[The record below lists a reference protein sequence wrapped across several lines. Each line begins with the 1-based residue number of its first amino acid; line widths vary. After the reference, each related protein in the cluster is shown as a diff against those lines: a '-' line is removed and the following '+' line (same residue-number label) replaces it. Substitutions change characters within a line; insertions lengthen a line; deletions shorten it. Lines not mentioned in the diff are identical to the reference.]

1 MILPVEP
8 KQCQQRQRALI
19 DIQLIYVGTNDYLTD
34 FRKPNHGSETLFYI
48 NNPLVT
54 GPKYPLLAKVYEVWQ
69 EQME

>member
-1 MILPVEP
+1 MSAAAAMAG
-8 KQCQQRQRALI
+8 ALI